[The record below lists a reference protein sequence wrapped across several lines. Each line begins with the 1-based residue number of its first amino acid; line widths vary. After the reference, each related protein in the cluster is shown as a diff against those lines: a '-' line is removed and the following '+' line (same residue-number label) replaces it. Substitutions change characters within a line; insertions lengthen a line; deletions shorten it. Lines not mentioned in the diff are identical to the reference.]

1 MLLNLCARQ
10 SIRFKNAADDADAVF
25 PVRFPIEF
33 LHSTIPD
40 EWLTLPL
47 LEVIRSLCQQQRIVP
62 GILNIVLYG
71 IKLKNVAV

>member
-1 MLLNLCARQ
+1 MALTLPEVAPGWQ
-10 SIRFKNAADDADAVF
+10 IEI
-25 PVRFPIEF
+25 PV
-33 LHSTIPD
+33 
-40 EWLTLPL
+40 LTLPL